1 MIQVRVERNDNGFG
15 DITNVATPDE
25 TNQKRTEISKWTHN
39 TARHGRNQN
48 VRNMSVAGASYITGS
63 GPDRTQS
70 QGIASW
76 GFEQG

>member
-1 MIQVRVERNDNGFG
+1 MDTQHG
-15 DITNVATPDE
+15 ATRE
-25 TNQKRTEISKWTHN
+25 KS
-39 TARHGRNQN
+39 N